1 MPEIAQNHLNIVVS
15 KDKLRVEIDLRK
27 TGPEDIQPNRVKETL
42 EKLGVCI
49 TDEGTA
55 RIQDVAKLASEA
67 RRNKQDTLLIFSG
80 KKAVAGQP
88 AGFKP
93 VEDRQQPGSEESGDA
108 SFDNRSC
115 KIRTVKSGE
124 VIGEY
129 IPETPPQPGIDV
141 YGKPIAGAPPLVRF
155 ELGPN
160 VRLGDDGKTIYATCN
175 GMIRVTRQGVSV
187 VEQVKVDG
195 DVDLKSGNVD
205 APSDVL
211 ITGNVAET
219 FSVRS
224 PKSITIKGMVEAAS
238 VEAGTHVIIAGGVAG
253 KSRALIRAGGEL
265 QAKFLEEATIEATG
279 DVIVTKEVLNCRIQ
293 TMGRLLVPRGPIIGG
308 SVYARQGIEVLALG
322 NDVDVPTQV
331 AVGIL
336 PAALLE
342 VAKMRDIIKKKREA
356 ATKVRNTVQ
365 PLLAQLKR
373 LNPQQREK
381 ATELMYEADRLEEEA
396 NTLST
401 KKDEILRPYTPSGDR
416 EVCILVNRMVN
427 RRVNLVFGDKVATIL
442 KPRRGP
448 VKFVSRVVDRVES
461 ILMVDAVSGSTQILP
476 SQPYEPEPSA
486 NEADTESTGRKE
498 NKSLGSQD
506 AAKPATAA
514 AQS

>member
-1 MPEIAQNHLNIVVS
+1 
-15 KDKLRVEIDLRK
+15 
-27 TGPEDIQPNRVKETL
+27 
-42 EKLGVCI
+42 
-49 TDEGTA
+49 
-55 RIQDVAKLASEA
+55 
-67 RRNKQDTLLIFSG
+67 
-80 KKAVAGQP
+80 
-88 AGFKP
+88 
-93 VEDRQQPGSEESGDA
+93 A

-115 KIRTVKSGE
+115 RIHTVKSGE

-129 IPETPPQPGIDV
+129 VPETPPQPGMDV
-141 YGKPIAGAPPLVRF
+141 YGKPIPGAPSLLRF
-155 ELGPN
+155 ELGAN
-160 VRLGDDGKTIYATCN
+160 VKLADDGKTVYATSN
-175 GMIRVTRQGVSV
+175 GMVRVTRQGVSV

-211 ITGNVAET
+211 ITGNVVET
-219 FSVRS
+219 FLVRS
-224 PKSITIKGMVEAAS
+224 PKSITIKGMVEAAN
-238 VEAGTHVIIAGGVAG
+238 VEAGSHVIIAGGVAG
-253 KSRALIRAGGEL
+253 KSKALIRAGGEL
-265 QAKFLEEATIEATG
+265 QVKFLEEAAIEATG
-279 DVIVTKEVLNCRIQ
+279 DVIVTKEVMNCRIR

-308 SVYARQGIEVLALG
+308 SVYARQGVEVLALG

-331 AVGIL
+331 AVGVF
-336 PAALLE
+336 PPALLE
-342 VAKMRDIIKKKREA
+342 VAKMSDIIKKKREA

-396 NTLST
+396 NALNA
-401 KKDEILRPYTPSGDR
+401 KKDEILRPFIPSGDR
-416 EVCILVNRMVN
+416 EVSILVNRMVN
-427 RRVNLVFGDKVATIL
+427 CRVSIVFGDKVATIL

-486 NEADTESTGRKE
+486 TEADTKSPGNNE
-498 NKSLGSQD
+498 NEPAASQK
-506 AAKPATAA
+506 ATRPVAPA
-514 AQS
+514 QP